1 MSDISLDFDYDRH
14 YRTNDF
20 ALAVV
25 LSLVYPVVAI
35 DAADPDDVWFTVER
49 GELTDAYMAR
59 YHERMLLV
67 EPRELMDK
75 MVELHDRMAEAERTI
90 C

>member
-1 MSDISLDFDYDRH
+1 
-14 YRTNDF
+14 
-20 ALAVV
+20 
-25 LSLVYPVVAI
+25 
-35 DAADPDDVWFTVER
+35 
-49 GELTDAYMAR
+49 
-59 YHERMLLV
+59 LV